1 MPRIFDNIDLQL
13 LPILRDTLKVSY
25 RADFCVGYFNLRGW
39 RKLDDLIEQYVGGET
54 SCCRLLVGMQ
64 GLPSDEVHTA
74 FTLGTGE
81 GRLDNST
88 IIRLKKKIAAEFR
101 QQLTIGAP
109 TDDHERGL
117 RRLSRQLKTKKL
129 VIKLFLAHPLHAKL
143 YLVHRNDPN
152 SPIVGFL
159 GSSNLT
165 LAGLR
170 KQGEL
175 NVDILDHDATNKL
188 QKWFEDR
195 WKDYGCID
203 ISKEL
208 VEIIDNSWA
217 REELIPPY
225 HIYLKIA
232 YHLSHEAIAGISEF
246 RIPREFNN
254 LFDFQKAAVQL
265 AARHVTRRGGVI
277 VGDVVGLGKTLVG
290 TALAKILQEDCFLET
305 LIICPKNLTS
315 MWQEYVDT
323 YRLYAKVMP
332 ISKVQNLLPE
342 LRRYRVVL
350 IDESHNLRNREG
362 KRYRAIAE
370 YIAANES
377 KCILLSAT
385 PYNKTYLDLSS
396 QLRLF
401 VPEDQDLGFRPEALI
416 NELGGA
422 SLGELQFIRKYQ
434 CSVKSLAAFEK
445 SEHSDDWRELMKRY
459 MVRRTR
465 SFIKDN
471 YAKSDPDSSS
481 LSQDKQK
488 VIRKYLEFS
497 DGRRSYFPDRLP
509 RTIKFTLDTPNDSYS
524 GLYSEAVIEV
534 INQLN
539 LPRYGLGNYVVT
551 KPKQPPTDPEQRQ
564 ISGLFRGGRRLMG
577 FSRTNLFKRLESSGS
592 AFIQSIERHIL
603 RNFIYLYALE
613 NELDIPIG
621 TQDAE
626 LLDPRNNDEDADSV
640 IASLFDVEIEEDDLT
655 SLPYSP
661 QAEKGEKEKGGE
673 EILTSPAGMRS
684 TEKLFRQ
691 QAESIYQE
699 YTTRYQRRFKWLRSS
714 LFDIKKLK
722 KDLLADA
729 KALIN
734 ILQNIGKWNSQVD
747 EKLKALINL
756 LTKTHADEKVLVF
769 TQFADSVRY
778 ITDNLQAKNITKIA
792 GVTGRSQYPTEL
804 TGRFSPVSNNQR
816 HRVSSTDELRILI
829 ATDILSEGHNLQ
841 DCAIIVN
848 WDLPWAIIRLIQRAG
863 RVDRIGQNAQEILCY
878 SFLPAE
884 GVERIINLRGRLKQ
898 RLQENAEVV
907 GTDEAFFEDDDA
919 QVILDLYNEKSGILD
934 GDEDT
939 EVDLTS
945 EAFQIWKKAT
955 DNNPGLKKTIEEMP
969 NVVYSTREHIPQ
981 IVQPEGVL
989 MYMKTTEGNDSLIYV
1004 DRNGNSVTQSQIAV
1018 LKMASCDEYT
1028 LAIAKDKQ
1036 HHNLVKKGA
1045 ELLAEEEKNMGGQLG
1060 RPSGARFRSYERL
1073 KSYTQEMKG
1082 TLFVTDE
1089 LLKAIDDIYRYPLR
1103 QSALDT
1109 LNRQLRSGISSQQLA
1124 ELVVALRMDDRLCIV
1139 SEEIEK
1145 REPQIICSLGLFE
1158 K

>member
-39 RKLDDLIEQYVGGET
+39 QKLDDLIEQYVGGET

-64 GLPSDEVHTA
+64 SLPSDEVHTA

-88 IIRLKKKIAAEFR
+88 IIRLKKHIAMEFR

-109 TDDHERGL
+109 TNEVEAGL

-143 YLVHRNDPN
+143 YLVHRHDPN

-188 QKWFEDR
+188 QKWFDDR

-203 ISKEL
+203 ISSEL
-208 VEIIDNSWA
+208 AEIIDNSWA
-217 REELIPPY
+217 RSELIPPY

-290 TALAKILQEDCFLET
+290 TALAKILQEDCFFET

-315 MWQEYVDT
+315 MWQEYVDN
-323 YRLYAKVMP
+323 YRLYARVMS

-416 NELGGA
+416 NQLGGG
-422 SLGELQFIRKYQ
+422 SLGELEFIRKHQ

-445 SEHSDDWRELMKRY
+445 SEHTDDWRDLMKRY

-471 YAKSDPDSSS
+471 YAQIDETG
-481 LSQDKQK
+481 
-488 VIRKYLEFS
+488 RKFLEFI
-497 DGRRSYFPDRLP
+497 DKRRSYFPARLP
-509 RTIKFTLDTPNDSYS
+509 RTIKFPLETADNHPYS
-524 GLYSEAVIEV
+524 RLYSQAIIEV

-539 LPRYGLGNYVVT
+539 LPRYGLGNYVAA
-551 KPKQPPTDPEQRQ
+551 KPKQPPTEAEQRQ

-577 FSRTNLFKRLESSGS
+577 FSRTNLFKRLESSGF
-592 AFIQSIERHIL
+592 AFIQSIERHVL

-613 NELDIPIG
+613 QELDIPIG

-626 LLDPRNNDEDADSV
+626 LLDTRNNDEDSDSV
-640 IASLFDVEIEEDDLT
+640 RASFFDVETEDESDEVSLQDDKEE
-655 SLPYSP
+655 
-661 QAEKGEKEKGGE
+661 AEK
-673 EILTSPAGMRS
+673 L
-684 TEKLFRQ
+684 TEKAFRHKG
-691 QAESIYQE
+691 ELIYQE
-699 YTTRYQRRFKWLRSS
+699 YTTRYQRRFKWLRST

-734 ILQNIGKWNSQVD
+734 LLQNIGEWNSHED
-747 EKLKALINL
+747 EKLIALVNL
-756 LTKTHADEKVLVF
+756 LTKTHPNEKVLIF

-778 ITDNLQAKNITKIA
+778 ITDNLQAKNITQLA
-792 GVTGRSQYPTEL
+792 GVTGRFSYGNATRTQDPTEL
-804 TGRFSPVSNNQR
+804 TGRFSPVSNNKR
-816 HRVSSTDELRILI
+816 DRVSPTDELRVLI

-863 RVDRIGQNAQEILCY
+863 RVDRIGQNAEKILCY

-934 GDEDT
+934 GEEDT

-955 DNNPGLKKTIEEMP
+955 DDNQALKKLIEEMP
-969 NVVYSTREHIPQ
+969 NVVYSTRAHTPQ
-981 IVQPEGVL
+981 NVQPEGVL

-1004 DRNGNSVTQSQIAV
+1004 DREGNSVTQSQLAV
-1018 LKMASCDEYT
+1018 LKMAACDELT
-1028 LAIAKDKQ
+1028 PAIPKDKQ
-1036 HHNLVKKGA
+1036 HHNLVEKGA
-1045 ELLAEEEKNMGGQLG
+1045 ELLAEDEKNMGGQLG

-1073 KSYTQEMKG
+1073 KSYVQEMKD
-1082 TLFVTDE
+1082 TLFVTEE

-1103 QSALDT
+1103 QSAIDT
-1109 LNRQLRSGISSQQLA
+1109 LNRQLRSGISNQQLA

-1139 SEEIEK
+1139 SEEIDK

-1158 K
+1158 E

>member
-13 LPILRDTLKVSY
+13 LPTLRDTLKLSY

-54 SCCRLLVGMQ
+54 YCCRLLVGMQ

-88 IIRLKKKIAAEFR
+88 IIRFKKKIAAEFKD
-101 QQLTIGAP
+101 QLTIGAP
-109 TDDHERGL
+109 TNEDEAGL
-117 RRLSRQLKTKKL
+117 RRLSHQLKTKKL

-175 NVDILDHDATNKL
+175 NVDVLDHDACNKL
-188 QKWFEDR
+188 QKWFDDR

-208 VEIIDNSWA
+208 AEIIDNSWA
-217 REELIPPY
+217 REELIAPY

-232 YHLSHEAIAGISEF
+232 YHLSHEAIAGLSEF

-265 AARHVTRRGGVI
+265 AARHVTRRGGVL

-305 LIICPKNLTS
+305 LIICPKNLVS
-315 MWQEYVDT
+315 MWQEYVDN
-323 YRLYAKVMP
+323 YRLYAKVM
-332 ISKVQNLLPE
+332 SMSNVQNQLPE

-350 IDESHNLRNREG
+350 IDESHNLRNRDG

-370 YIAANES
+370 YIGANES

-401 VPEDQDLGFRPEALI
+401 VPEDQDLGFRPEGLI
-416 NELGGA
+416 SELGGG
-422 SLGELQFIRKYQ
+422 SLGELEFIRKHQ

-445 SEHSDDWRELMKRY
+445 SEHTDDWRELMKRY

-471 YAKSDPDSSS
+471 YAHTDETG
-481 LSQDKQK
+481 
-488 VIRKYLEFS
+488 RKYLEFT
-497 DGRRSYFPDRLP
+497 DKTRSYFPDRIP
-509 RTIKFTLDTPNDSYS
+509 RTIKFTLEANNYSYS
-524 GLYSEAVIEV
+524 RLYSEAVVEV

-539 LPRYGLGNYVVT
+539 LPRYGLGNYVTAT
-551 KPKQPPTDPEQRQ
+551 KALTDAEQRQ
-564 ISGLFRGGRRLMG
+564 LNALFRGGRRLMG
-577 FSRTNLFKRLESSGS
+577 FSRTNLFKRLESSGF

-613 NELDIPIG
+613 QNLDIPIG
-621 TQDAE
+621 TQDAN
-626 LLDPRNNDEDADSV
+626 LLDTRNSDEDSDSIV
-640 IASLFDVEIEEDDLT
+640 ASLFDVEEDLSPLPPSPMEER
-655 SLPYSP
+655 
-661 QAEKGEKEKGGE
+661 GEQDVG
-673 EILTSPAGMRS
+673 L
-684 TEKLFRQ
+684 TEKSWRKK
-691 QAESIYQE
+691 AEFIYQE
-699 YTTRYQRRFKWLRSS
+699 YVTHYQKRFKWLRSS

-729 KALIN
+729 KALISV
-734 ILQNIGKWNSQVD
+734 LQEIGEWQPNKD
-747 EKLKALINL
+747 DKIDALVNL
-756 LTKTHADEKVLVF
+756 VTETHPNKKVLIF

-778 ITDNLQAKNITKIA
+778 ITDNLQARNIINVA
-792 GVTGRSQYPTEL
+792 GVTGQAKDPTEL
-804 TGRFSPVSNNQR
+804 TGRFSPVSNGKRDKISYNN
-816 HRVSSTDELRILI
+816 ELRILV
-829 ATDILSEGHNLQ
+829 ATDVLSEGHNLQ

-863 RVDRIGQNAQEILCY
+863 RVDRIGQNAEKIICY

-884 GVERIINLRGRLKQ
+884 GVERIINLRLRLKQ

-907 GTDEAFFEDDDA
+907 GTDETFFEDDET

-934 GDEDT
+934 GEEDT

-955 DNNPGLKKTIEEMP
+955 DENQALKKLIEEMP
-969 NVVYSTREHIPQ
+969 NVVYSTRAHTPQ
-981 IVQPEGVL
+981 PFQPEGVL
-989 MYMKTTEGNDSLIYV
+989 MYMKTTEGNDSLIYI
-1004 DRNGNSVTQSQIAV
+1004 DREGNSVTQSQLAV
-1018 LKMASCDEYT
+1018 LKMAACDEHT
-1028 LAIAKDKQ
+1028 PAIPKDKQ
-1036 HHNLVKKGA
+1036 HHELVKIGA

-1073 KSYTQEMKG
+1073 KSYVQEMKG
-1082 TLFVTDE
+1082 TLFVTEE

-1103 QSALDT
+1103 QSAIDT
-1109 LNRQLRSGISSQQLA
+1109 LNRQLRSGISNQQLA
-1124 ELVVALRMDDRLCIV
+1124 ELVIALRMDDRLCIV

-1158 K
+1158 EK

>member
-25 RADFCVGYFNLRGW
+25 RSDFCVGYFNLRGW

-74 FTLGTGE
+74 FTLGAGE

-109 TDDHERGL
+109 TDDHEAGL

-208 VEIIDNSWA
+208 AEIIDNSWA

-315 MWQEYVDT
+315 MWQEYVDN

-332 ISKVQNLLPE
+332 ISKVQHLLPE

-362 KRYRAIAE
+362 KRYRVIAE

-416 NELGGA
+416 NELGGG
-422 SLGELQFIRKYQ
+422 SLGELQFIRKHQ

-445 SEHSDDWRELMKRY
+445 SEHPDDWRELMKRY

-471 YAKSDPDSSS
+471 YAKSDPEFSSFS
-481 LSQDKQK
+481 KDKQR
-488 VIRKYLEFS
+488 VIRKYLEFP
-497 DGRRSYFPDRLP
+497 DGRRSYFPDRVP
-509 RTIKFTLDTPNDSYS
+509 RTIKFTLDIANDLYS
-524 GLYSEAVIEV
+524 CLYSEAVVEV

-539 LPRYGLGNYVVT
+539 LPRYGLGNYVAA
-551 KPKQPPTDPEQRQ
+551 KPKQPPTDLEQRQ

-577 FSRTNLFKRLESSGS
+577 FSRTNLFKRLESSGF

-613 NELDIPIG
+613 KELNIPIG

-626 LLDPRNNDEDADSV
+626 LLDTRNNDEDADSV
-640 IASLFDVEIEEDDLT
+640 TASLFDVEVVEDDLI
-655 SLPYSP
+655 SLPEVRVEESE
-661 QAEKGEKEKGGE
+661 EKTVE
-673 EILTSPAGMRS
+673 EIFSSLNGMRA
-684 TEKLFRQ
+684 TEKFFKQ

-699 YTTRYQRRFKWLRSS
+699 YTTRYQRRFKWIRSS

-729 KALIN
+729 KSLIN
-734 ILQNIGKWNSQVD
+734 ILQNIGKWNSQTD
-747 EKLKALINL
+747 EKLIALINL
-756 LTKTHADEKVLVF
+756 LTKTHPNEKVLIF

-778 ITDNLQAKNITKIA
+778 ITDNLQARNIPNIA

-804 TGRFSPVSNNQR
+804 TGRFSPVSNDKR
-816 HRVSSTDELRILI
+816 DKVSSTDELRILI

-863 RVDRIGQNAQEILCY
+863 RVDRIGQNAEKIYCY

-884 GVERIINLRGRLKQ
+884 GIERIINLRGRLKK

-907 GTDEAFFEDDDA
+907 GTDEAFFEDDQA
-919 QVILDLYNEKSGILD
+919 QIILDLYNEKSGILD

-955 DNNPGLKKTIEEMP
+955 DDNIGLKKIIEEMP
-969 NVVYSTREHIPQ
+969 NVVYSTREHTPQ
-981 IVQPEGVL
+981 AVQPEGVL

-1004 DRNGNSVTQSQIAV
+1004 DCNGNSVTQSQLAV
-1018 LKMASCDEYT
+1018 LKMAACDEAT
-1028 LAIAKDKQ
+1028 PAIAKNQQ
-1036 HHNLVKKGA
+1036 HHDLVKKGA

-1073 KSYTQEMKG
+1073 KSYVQEMKG
-1082 TLFVTDE
+1082 TLFVTEE

-1103 QSALDT
+1103 QSAIDT
-1109 LNRQLRSGISSQQLA
+1109 LNRQLRTGISSQQLA

>member
-1 MPRIFDNIDLQL
+1 MPRIFDNIDLEL
-13 LPILRDTLKVSY
+13 LPILRDTLKISY

-39 RKLDDLIEQYVGGET
+39 QKLDDLIEQYVGGEV

-64 GLPSDEVHTA
+64 SLPSDEVHTA
-74 FTLGTGE
+74 FTLAVTP

-109 TDDHERGL
+109 TNEIEAGL
-117 RRLSRQLKTKKL
+117 RRLSHQLKTQKL

-143 YLVHRNDPN
+143 YLVHRHDPN

-188 QKWFEDR
+188 QKWFDDR

-203 ISKEL
+203 ISREL
-208 VEIIDNSWA
+208 AEIIDNSWA
-217 REELIPPY
+217 RKELIPPY

-232 YHLSHEAIAGISEF
+232 YHLSYEAIAGLLEF

-277 VGDVVGLGKTLVG
+277 VGDVVGLGKTLIG
-290 TALAKILQEDCFLET
+290 TALAKILQEDCLLET

-315 MWQEYVDT
+315 MWQEYVDN
-323 YRLYAKVMP
+323 YRLYAKVMS

-342 LRRYRVVL
+342 LRRYRIVL

-370 YIAANES
+370 YITANES

-385 PYNKTYLDLSS
+385 PYNKTYLDLSA

-401 VPEDQDLGFRPEALI
+401 VPEDEDLGFRPEALI
-416 NELGGA
+416 NELGGG
-422 SLGELQFIRKYQ
+422 SLGELEFIRKHQ

-445 SEHSDDWRELMKRY
+445 SEHTDDWRELMKRY

-471 YAKSDPDSSS
+471 YAQTDE
-481 LSQDKQK
+481 
-488 VIRKYLEFS
+488 IGRKYLEFLDKS
-497 DGRRSYFPDRLP
+497 RSYFPDRLP
-509 RTIKFTLDTPNDSYS
+509 RTIKFNLETTEDSYS
-524 GLYSEAVIEV
+524 RLYSQTIVEV

-539 LPRYGLGNYVVT
+539 LPRYGLGNYVVA
-551 KPKQPPTDPEQRQ
+551 KSKQPPTEAEQRQ
-564 ISGLFRGGRRLMG
+564 INGLFRGGRRLMG
-577 FSRTNLFKRLESSGS
+577 FSRTNLFKRLESSGF

-613 NELDIPIG
+613 KGFDIPIG

-626 LLDPRNNDEDADSV
+626 LLDTRNNDEDADSV
-640 IASLFDVEIEEDDLT
+640 RASLFDVETEDESDEV
-655 SLPYSP
+655 SL
-661 QAEKGEKEKGGE
+661 QEDVKVEK
-673 EILTSPAGMRS
+673 R
-684 TEKLFRQ
+684 TEKAFSQ
-691 QAESIYQE
+691 QAESIYRE
-699 YTTRYQRRFKWLRSS
+699 YTTRYQRRFKWLNSA
-714 LFDIKKLK
+714 LFDVKKLK

-729 KALIN
+729 EALIN
-734 ILQNIGKWNSQVD
+734 VLQNIGQWEPKQD
-747 EKLKALINL
+747 EKINALVKL
-756 LTKTHADEKVLVF
+756 STETHPHEKILIF

-778 ITDNLQAKNITKIA
+778 ITDNLHANNITNVA
-792 GVTGRSQYPTEL
+792 GVTGGSQNPTEL
-804 TGRFSPVSNNQR
+804 TGRFSPVSNGKRDKVLLTN
-816 HRVSSTDELRILI
+816 ELRVLV

-841 DCAIIVN
+841 DCAIIIN

-863 RVDRIGQNAQEILCY
+863 RVDRIGQNAKKILCY

-907 GTDEAFFEDDDA
+907 GTDETFFEDDDA

-934 GDEDT
+934 GEEDT

-955 DNNPGLKKTIEEMP
+955 DDNPALKKAIEEMP
-969 NVVYSTREHIPQ
+969 NVVYSTRSHTPQ
-981 IVQPEGVL
+981 PVQPEGVL

-1004 DRNGNSVTQSQIAV
+1004 DRDGNSVTQSQLAV
-1018 LKMASCDEYT
+1018 LKMAACDEST
-1028 LAIAKDKQ
+1028 PAIPKDKQ
-1036 HHNLVKKGA
+1036 HHNLVNKGA

-1073 KSYTQEMKG
+1073 KSYVQEIKG
-1082 TLFVTDE
+1082 TLFVTEE

-1103 QSALDT
+1103 QSAIDT
-1109 LNRQLRSGISSQQLA
+1109 LNRQLRSGISNEQLA
-1124 ELVVALRMDDRLCIV
+1124 ELVVALRRDDRLCIV

-1158 K
+1158 AK